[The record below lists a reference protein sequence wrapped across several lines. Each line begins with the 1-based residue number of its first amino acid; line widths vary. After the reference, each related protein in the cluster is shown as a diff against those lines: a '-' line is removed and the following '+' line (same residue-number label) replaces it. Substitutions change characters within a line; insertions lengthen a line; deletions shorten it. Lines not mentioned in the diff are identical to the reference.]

1 MLGLGGAACGGGST
15 EPVTPTTASLNAATV
30 TLSAIGQTTQL
41 TATVTDQHGNTLA
54 SPALTWTSSN
64 AAVAVVTSTGLVTA
78 AGNGSATIT
87 AAAGSASAQAE
98 VTVTQVPA
106 QLQKVA
112 GEGQTA
118 VPGQPVASPLTVQ
131 VNDARGIRV
140 GGVTVSFSAT
150 GGTLGAAT
158 ATTGADGRASTGFT
172 LLATGAQQ
180 VSASVP
186 STTLSA
192 SFTETGVSPFN
203 IELQFL
209 TAVTAT
215 QQQAFVAAQQRWQS
229 LIVGDL
235 SDVSLT
241 AAAGTCGTNSPS
253 EQRLVDDVLILV
265 TLQPIDGPGNVLGA
279 SAPCYVRNSNTL
291 PVLGLMQ
298 FDTDDLDLL
307 ATSGLLQQVIL
318 HEMGHVLGYGTIW
331 SDFGLLADPSLSG
344 GTDPHFTGAQATAAF
359 DAVGGITY
367 TATLKVPVEKTG
379 GAGTA
384 DSHWRET
391 VFHQELMTGFV
402 QSGVN
407 PLSRVSVA
415 SMGDLG
421 YSVNLAGADPYTL
434 APGLRA
440 FSGGRSFELQH
451 DLLRIPRRAVDAAGR
466 VIRVTQP

>member
-1 MLGLGGAACGGGST
+1 LLGLGAAACGGGT
-15 EPVTPTTASLNAATV
+15 EPRVPTTASLNAASV
-30 TLSAIGQTTQL
+30 TLTAIGQTAQL
-41 TATVTDQHGNTLA
+41 TVTVTDQHGTTIA

-64 AAVAVVTSTGLVTA
+64 PAVAAVTTAGLVTA

-87 AAAGSASAQAE
+87 AAAGSASAQAG
-98 VTVTQVPA
+98 VTVAQVPA

-112 GEGQTA
+112 GDGQTA

-131 VNDARGIRV
+131 LNDALGAPV

-150 GGTLGAAT
+150 GGTLGTTGAA
-158 ATTGADGRASTGFT
+158 TGADGRVSTGFT
-172 LLATGAQQ
+172 LLASGAQQ
-180 VSASVP
+180 VSASVSSP
-186 STTLSA
+186 ALSA

-215 QQQAFVAAQQRWQS
+215 QQQAFLAAQQRWQS

-241 AAAGTCGTNSPS
+241 AAAGTCGTNSPPV
-253 EQRLVDDVLILV
+253 QRLVDDVLILV
-265 TLQPIDGPGNVLGA
+265 TLQPIDGPGNILGA
-279 SAPCYVRNSNTL
+279 SSPCYVRNSNTL

-307 ATSGLLQQVIL
+307 ASSGLLQQVIL

-331 SDFGLLADPSLSG
+331 RDLGLLADPSLLG

-384 DSHWRET
+384 DAHWRET

-402 QSGVN
+402 QAGVN

-421 YSVNLAGADPYTL
+421 YSVNLAGADPFTL

-440 FSGGRSFELQH
+440 FSHGRSFELKH

-466 VIRVTQP
+466 IMRVTEP